1 MSNRQLIRPNLGDI
15 RQEPVGTPRRKAAP
29 PDATSA
35 EAYYYVKQME
45 AATPI
50 VVVLNDGERLE
61 GIIEWY
67 DRMCIKLKRED
78 APDLVIMKHAVRYI
92 HKHEDF
98 EDKDPLPEADD
109 PTVGKSRKSTRKT

>member
-15 RQEPVGTPRRKAAP
+15 RQEPETSPRRKAVP

-35 EAYYYVKQME
+35 EAYYYVKQMG

-61 GIIEWY
+61 GIRWL
-67 DRMCIKLKRED
+67 RKLLRQLP
-78 APDLVIMKHAVRYI
+78 APKSAPP
-92 HKHEDF
+92 KN
-98 EDKDPLPEADD
+98 PEAILSS
-109 PTVGKSRKSTRKT
+109 GHKTHGATARRISS

>member
-15 RQEPVGTPRRKAAP
+15 RQEPAGAPRRKAPP
-29 PDATSA
+29 PDNTSA
-35 EAYYYVKQME
+35 EAYYYVKQMG

-50 VVVLNDGERLE
+50 VVVLNDGERLD
-61 GIIEWY
+61 GVIEWS
-67 DRMCIKLKRED
+67 DRMCIKLKRDD

-98 EDKDPLPEADD
+98 EEKDPVLPDAAPAVD
-109 PTVGKSRKSTRKT
+109 TSKKRTRKS